1 MEDLYPKL
9 SPITSGGK
17 IEQVLSALQ
26 NLIIDEN
33 LQPGTELPSER
44 ELSEQLQVSRFS
56 IREALRV
63 AQAQGLIEIRR
74 GKKPTVSNPSAAAA
88 AEVISLTLRRSRKPF
103 LDLIIA
109 RQVLECQIARYA
121 AKLITKP
128 DIDSMQE
135 TINLMSNNKENLE
148 LCTEKD
154 IEFHNILLKASDNV
168 VFEIMIAPVSELLKK
183 SRSITLMYRGID
195 IAISAHTKILAAVRN
210 HDPQAAYEAMSQH
223 LSITEKTI
231 KEIEKQ
237 SLQK

>member
-1 MEDLYPKL
+1 MNETYPKL

-56 IREALRV
+56 VREALRV

-88 AEVISLTLRRSRKPF
+88 AEVIGLALRRSKKPF
-103 LDLIIA
+103 TDLVIA
-109 RQVLECQIARYA
+109 RQALECQIARYA
-121 AKLITKP
+121 ARLITEE
-128 DIDSMQE
+128 DIDTMQA
-135 TINLMSNNKENLE
+135 TIDAMSKNKENLD

-154 IEFHNILLKASDNV
+154 IEFHNLLLQASDNV
-168 VFEIMIAPVSELLKK
+168 VFEIMIAPVSELLRK
-183 SRSITLMYRGID
+183 SRSITLEYRGID
-195 IAISAHTKILAAVRN
+195 IAIEAHTKILAAVRS
-210 HDPQAAYEAMSQH
+210 HDPEAAYEAMVEH
-223 LSITEKTI
+223 LSVTEETI

>member
-1 MEDLYPKL
+1 MNDAYPKL
-9 SPITSGGK
+9 TPITSGGK

-88 AEVISLTLRRSRKPF
+88 ARVIGLTLRRSQKTF

-109 RQVLECQIARYA
+109 RQVLECQIVRYA
-121 AKLITKP
+121 AQLATKK
-128 DIDSMQE
+128 DIEVMEE
-135 TINLMSNNKENLE
+135 TIDAMSKNKKNLE

-154 IEFHNILLKASDNV
+154 IEFHNLLLKASGNV
-168 VFEIMIAPVSELLKK
+168 VFEIMIAPVSELLRK
-183 SRSITLMYRGID
+183 SRSITLEYRGVD
-195 IAISAHTKILAAVRN
+195 IAIEAHTKILAAVSN
-210 HDPQAAYEAMSQH
+210 HDPQAAYDAMGKH
-223 LSITEKTI
+223 LSVTEETI

-237 SLQK
+237 SL